1 MYEDQTQ
8 EVILNRMLST
18 VSGDLDKREG
28 SIIYDACAPTSI
40 EVMLLYAMCDY
51 FLKNT
56 FGDTAEREFLI
67 ERAKE
72 RGLKPY
78 PATYAVV
85 KAVFT
90 PDSLE
95 IAIGTRFSYDD
106 LNYEVI
112 EKVSAGTYLMRC
124 ETAGTVGNMPA
135 GTLLPID
142 YIAGLQTA
150 ELTEVT
156 IPGEDEE
163 GTEVFRARYLASFDS
178 QAYGGNIADYK
189 EKVNAIEGVGGVKVY
204 PVWNGGGTVK
214 VVFMTSEY
222 KPPTAEFIDQV
233 QTIIDPE
240 TNHGEGVGI
249 APIGHVVTVVGAA
262 NSAINMGLHLTY
274 SSGSFV
280 DYEEDIKQVIDDY
293 FLELNQTWEQT
304 QIATTEQ
311 VSNTGLVVRIS
322 QIETRILGISG
333 ITDIEHTTL
342 NGEESNFT
350 LGVDE
355 LAVRGS
361 VTDGT

>member
-8 EVILNRMLST
+8 EVILSRMLSK
-18 VSGDLDKREG
+18 VSDDLDKREG
-28 SIIYDACAPTSI
+28 SIIHDACAPASI

-262 NSAINMGLHLTY
+262 NSAINIGLHLTY

-293 FLELNQTWEQT
+293 FFELNQTWEQT

-342 NGEESNFT
+342 NGEESNLT

-355 LAVRGS
+355 LAVRGV

>member
-18 VSGDLDKREG
+18 VPDSLDKREG
-28 SIIYDACAPTSI
+28 SIIFDACAPVSI

-78 PATYAVV
+78 PATYAIV

-95 IAIGTRFSYDD
+95 IGIGTRFSYDD
-106 LNYEVI
+106 LNYEVV
-112 EKVSAGTYLMRC
+112 ENVSAGVYLMRC
-124 ETAGTVGNMPA
+124 ETAGTVGNKPA
-135 GTLLPID
+135 GILLPID
-142 YIAGLQTA
+142 YIAGLKTA
-150 ELTEVT
+150 ELAEVT

-163 GTEVFRARYLASFDS
+163 GTEVFRARYLASFYS

-222 KPPTAEFIDQV
+222 KPPAAEFIDQV
-233 QTIIDPE
+233 QTLIDPE
-240 TNHGEGVGI
+240 TNNGEGVGI

-262 NSAINMGLHLTY
+262 NSAINIGLHLTY

-280 DYEEDIKQVIDDY
+280 DYEEDIKQVIDGY
-293 FLELNQTWEQT
+293 FHELNQTWEQT
-304 QIATTEQ
+304 QVATTEQ
-311 VSNTGLVVRIS
+311 VSNVGLVVRIS
-322 QIETRILGISG
+322 QLETRILGIRG

-342 NGEESNFT
+342 NGEESNLT

-355 LAVRGS
+355 LAVRGV